1 VFCGSKKAFD
11 RVPGE
16 VIRGTVCKLGV
27 EQLVS
32 AVMSM
37 HRATSVSSNVYA
49 QSN

>member
-1 VFCGSKKAFD
+1 MFCGSKKAFD
-11 RVPGE
+11 RVPRE

-37 HRATSVSSNVYA
+37 HKCKNFCYNSPW
-49 QSN
+49 